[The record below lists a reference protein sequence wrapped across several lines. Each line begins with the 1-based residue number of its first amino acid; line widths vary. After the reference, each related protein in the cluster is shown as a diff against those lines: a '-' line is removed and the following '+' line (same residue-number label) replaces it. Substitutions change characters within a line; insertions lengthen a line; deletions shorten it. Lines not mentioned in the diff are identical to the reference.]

1 MSENPHQSLPLRPH
15 KSLLIGIDAAGKPP
29 LLCGIIILK
38 SSKMERK
45 TKIVALWTLTLAGF
59 LAHSLTDAMPA
70 FWGES
75 IAAMT
80 PPASVGMIS
89 FMMLLTYTVP
99 AVGVLLV
106 MFGGRKCLAVNVVLA
121 CIMAAFTV
129 LHMSELIDE
138 FNPAQLLIMPLMA
151 VVAILLARESLKIRK
166 EEKA

>member
-1 MSENPHQSLPLRPH
+1 
-15 KSLLIGIDAAGKPP
+15 
-29 LLCGIIILK
+29 
-38 SSKMERK
+38 MERK
-45 TKIVALWTLTLAGF
+45 TKIVALWTLPLAGF

-166 EEKA
+166 EEKV